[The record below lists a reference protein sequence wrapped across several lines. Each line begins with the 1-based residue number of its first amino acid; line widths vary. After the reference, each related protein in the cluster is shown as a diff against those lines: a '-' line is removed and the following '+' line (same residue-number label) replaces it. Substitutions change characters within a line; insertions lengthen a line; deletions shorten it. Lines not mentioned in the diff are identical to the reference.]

1 MELTGL
7 LINFSKEGRTMSE
20 KLKAHYKELLMKFGD
35 SAESAQYSSRES
47 QERRFEI
54 LAQVANLNG
63 SSILDFGC
71 GSGHLAAY
79 LDSKNVK
86 FSYTGVDVVEEFFDI
101 ARAKN
106 PGSRFGV
113 LEDFEHENFD
123 YIFISGVFNNKRKDN
138 RKFYQESLKK
148 LFGMC
153 TKGIAFNLMSTY
165 VDYKDAGLF
174 YESPER
180 VFRFIKQEVTPFV
193 CLRHDYEV
201 KPGVV
206 PFEFAVYAYRVPPSR
221 DLEKK

>member
-1 MELTGL
+1 
-7 LINFSKEGRTMSE
+7 MSE
-20 KLKAHYKELLMKFGD
+20 KLKAHYRDLLVKFGD

-47 QERRFEI
+47 QERRFKI
-54 LAQVANLNG
+54 LAQIAELNG

-71 GSGHLAAY
+71 GAGHLGTY
-79 LDSKNVK
+79 LNSKNIQ
-86 FSYTGVDVVEEFFDI
+86 FRYTGVDIVDDFFDI
-101 ARAKN
+101 ASAKN

-113 LEDFEHENFD
+113 IEDFEHEKFD

-153 TKGIAFNLMSTY
+153 TKGVAFNMMSTY
-165 VDYKDAGLF
+165 VDYKDPNLF

-180 VFRFIKQEVTPFV
+180 VIRFIKQEVTPFV

-201 KPGVV
+201 KQGVV
-206 PFEFAVYAYRVPPSR
+206 PFEFAVYAYKAPLTK
-221 DLEKK
+221 D

>member
-1 MELTGL
+1 
-7 LINFSKEGRTMSE
+7 MSG
-20 KLKAHYKELLMKFGD
+20 KLKAHYKELLVKFGD

-54 LAQVANLNG
+54 LAQIANLNG
-63 SSILDFGC
+63 AKILDFGC
-71 GSGHLAAY
+71 GSGHLATY
-79 LDSKNVK
+79 LNSKNVE

-101 ARAKN
+101 AHEKN

-113 LEDFEHENFD
+113 LKDFEHEKFD
-123 YIFISGVFNNKRKDN
+123 YIFISGVFNNKRKGN
-138 RKFYQESLKK
+138 RKFYQESLRQ

-153 TKGIAFNLMSTY
+153 TKGIAFNLMSIY

-180 VFRFIKQEVTPFV
+180 AFRFAKQELTPFV

-206 PFEFAVYAYRVPPSR
+206 PFEFAVYAYKLPPT
-221 DLEKK
+221 

>member
-1 MELTGL
+1 MNKKLENHYRNL
-7 LINFSKEGRTMSE
+7 LFN
-20 KLKAHYKELLMKFGD
+20 HGD

-54 LAQVANLNG
+54 LAQIANLNG
-63 SSILDFGC
+63 VKILDFGC
-71 GSGHLAAY
+71 GSGHLATY
-79 LDSKNVK
+79 LNSKNVK

-113 LEDFEHENFD
+113 LEDFEHEKFD

-138 RKFYQESLKK
+138 RKFYQKSLRK

-165 VDYKDAGLF
+165 VDYKDPDLF
-174 YESPER
+174 YESPEHA
-180 VFRFIKQEVTPFV
+180 FRFVKQELTPFV

-201 KPGVV
+201 KSGVV
-206 PFEFAVYAYRVPPSR
+206 PFEFAIYAYKVPSCR
-221 DLEKK
+221 DKE